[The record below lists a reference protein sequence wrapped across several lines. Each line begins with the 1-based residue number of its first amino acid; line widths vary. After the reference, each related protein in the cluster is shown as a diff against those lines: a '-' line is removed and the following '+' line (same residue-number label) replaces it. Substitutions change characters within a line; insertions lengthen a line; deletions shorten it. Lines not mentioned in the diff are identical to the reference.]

1 MNSLDIS
8 ILFGILALLIILS
21 ALFSSSET
29 SMMALNRYRL
39 KHQVKSGHKG
49 AKLAQKLLESPDR
62 LLGVILL
69 GNNFVNI
76 FASSIATIIA
86 MKLIGEA
93 GIALAAGLL
102 TMVVLVFAEVAPK
115 TLAALYPEKI
125 AYPAAYVLTP
135 LLKLLS
141 PVVWL
146 VNFFANGLLKL
157 FGVNIRNV
165 EDAHALT
172 HEELQTLIDEA
183 TSQLPEQ
190 YRSMLSSVLELE
202 NVTVEDVMIP
212 KQDIYAVNVD
222 QPIDQILKAIQ
233 KSPYTRV
240 PLYRG
245 SLDEDLIG
253 MLNLRR
259 ALPVLMRDEVTL
271 KGIIKITRPAYY
283 IPETT
288 SLNVQLGKFNEHKR
302 RMALIVDEYGD
313 LQGLL
318 TMEDLL
324 EEIVGKLS
332 TDAKSKPENDAVAL
346 HEDGSMTID
355 ASEFIRDLNKEYNL
369 TLPTEGPKTLN
380 GLIQEE
386 LEALPLPGT
395 CIKVDEYILEVVET
409 STNSIEVVKLS
420 TFIPAKKKKKV
431 KHDE

>member
-1 MNSLDIS
+1 
-8 ILFGILALLIILS
+8 
-21 ALFSSSET
+21 
-29 SMMALNRYRL
+29 MMALNRYRL
-39 KHQVKSGHKG
+39 KHHVKSGNKG
-49 AKLAQKLLESPDR
+49 AKLAQDLLESPDR

-76 FASSIATIIA
+76 FASSVATIIA

-135 LLKLLS
+135 LLKVLS
-141 PVVWL
+141 PIVWL
-146 VNFFANGLLKL
+146 VNFFANGFLKI
-157 FGVNIRNV
+157 FGVKLNNI

-172 HEELQTLIDEA
+172 HEELQTLIYEA

-212 KQDIYAVNVD
+212 KQDMYAVDVELPFD
-222 QPIDQILKAIQ
+222 QFLNAIQ
-233 KSPYTRV
+233 RSPYTRI
-240 PLYRG
+240 PIYRS

-253 MLNLRR
+253 ILNLRR
-259 ALPVLMRDEVTL
+259 ALPILMREDVTL
-271 KGIIKITRPAYY
+271 KDIIKITRPAYF

-288 SLNVQLGKFNEHKR
+288 SLSVQLSKFNKQKR

-332 TDAKSKPENDAVAL
+332 TDSKKIKPEETVEMN
-346 HEDGSMTID
+346 EDGTMTID
-355 ASEFIRDLNKEYNL
+355 AGEFIRDLNKEYSL
-369 TLPTEGPKTLN
+369 TLPTDGPKTLN
-380 GLIQEE
+380 GLIQEV
-386 LEALPLPGT
+386 LEALPEKGT
-395 CIKVDEYILEVVET
+395 CIKIDDYVLEVVET
-409 STNSIEVVKLS
+409 SSNAIEVVKLGIY
-420 TFIPAKKKKKV
+420 IPPKPKRKKAMY
-431 KHDE
+431 D

>member
-1 MNSLDIS
+1 
-8 ILFGILALLIILS
+8 
-21 ALFSSSET
+21 
-29 SMMALNRYRL
+29 MMALNRYRL
-39 KHQVKSGHKG
+39 KHKVKSGHKG
-49 AKLAQKLLESPDR
+49 AKLAQKLLETPDR

-93 GIALAAGLL
+93 GIAIAAGLL
-102 TMVVLVFAEVAPK
+102 TLVVLVFAEVAPK

-141 PVVWL
+141 PIVWL
-146 VNFFANGLLKL
+146 VNFFANGFLRL
-157 FGVNIRNV
+157 FKINIKNV

-172 HEELQTLIDEA
+172 HEELQTLIYEA

-190 YRSMLSSVLELE
+190 YQSMLSSVLQLE
-202 NVTVEDVMIP
+202 SVTVEDVMIP
-212 KQDIYAVNVD
+212 KQDMYAVDVD
-222 QPIDQILKAIQ
+222 QPFDQILKAIQ

-245 SLDEDLIG
+245 SLDEDLVGIV
-253 MLNLRR
+253 NLRR
-259 ALPVLMRDEVTL
+259 ALPILMRSDVKL
-271 KGIIKITRPAYY
+271 KDIIKISRPAYF

-288 SLNVQLGKFNEHKR
+288 SLSVQLGKFNEQKR

-313 LQGLL
+313 LQGML

-332 TDAKSKPENDAVAL
+332 TDAKSKPEDDAVAL

-355 ASEFIRDLNKEYNL
+355 ASEFIRDLNKEYKFS
-369 TLPTEGPKTLN
+369 LPTNGPKTLN

-386 LEALPLPGT
+386 LEALPSPGT
-395 CIKVDEYILEVVET
+395 CIKVGDYVLEVIET
-409 STNSIEVVKLS
+409 SSNAIEAVKL
-420 TFIPAKKKKKV
+420 TKLVDKKSKKAA
-431 KHDE
+431 HDE

>member
-1 MNSLDIS
+1 
-8 ILFGILALLIILS
+8 
-21 ALFSSSET
+21 
-29 SMMALNRYRL
+29 MMALNRYRL
-39 KHQVKSGHKG
+39 KHHVKSGHKG
-49 AKLAQKLLESPDR
+49 AILAQKLLESPDR

-102 TMVVLVFAEVAPK
+102 TLVVLVFAEVAPK

-135 LLKLLS
+135 LLKILS
-141 PVVWL
+141 PIVWL
-146 VNFFANGLLKL
+146 VNFFANGFLRI
-157 FGVNIRNV
+157 FRINIQNV

-172 HEELQTLIDEA
+172 HEELQTLIYEA

-212 KQDIYAVNVD
+212 KQDMYGVDVD
-222 QPIDQILKAIQ
+222 QPIEQILLAIQ
-233 KSPYTRV
+233 RSPYTRV

-253 MLNLRR
+253 ILNLRR
-259 ALPVLMRDEVTL
+259 ALPILMQNEVTL
-271 KGIIKITRPAYY
+271 KEIIKISRPAYF

-288 SLNVQLGKFNEHKR
+288 SLNVQLRKFKEKKR

-332 TDAKSKPENDAVAL
+332 TDAKSKPEDEAVSL
-346 HEDGSMTID
+346 NEDGSMSID
-355 ASEFIRDLNKEYNL
+355 ASEFIRDLNKEYDL
-369 TLPTEGPKTLN
+369 ALPTSGPKTLN

-386 LEALPLPGT
+386 LEALPTPGT
-395 CIKVDEYILEVVET
+395 CIKIEDYVLEVTET
-409 STNSIEVVKLS
+409 SSNAIEVVKLS
-420 TFIPAKKKKKV
+420 LHKNMLT
-431 KHDE
+431 DSSRDLND

>member
-8 ILFGILALLIILS
+8 TLFGILVLLIILS

-86 MKLIGEA
+86 MKLMGEA
-93 GIALAAGLL
+93 GIAIAAGLL

-115 TLAALYPEKI
+115 TLAAIYPEKI
-125 AYPAAYVLTP
+125 AYPAAYALTP
-135 LLKLLS
+135 LLKVLS
-141 PVVWL
+141 PIVWL
-146 VNFFANGLLKL
+146 VNFFANGFLRL
-157 FGVNIRNV
+157 FRVNVKNA
-165 EDAHALT
+165 DDNHSLS
-172 HEELQTLIDEA
+172 HEELQTLIYEA

-212 KQDIYAVNVD
+212 KQDMYAVDVD
-222 QPIDQILKAIQ
+222 QPIEQILKAIQ

-240 PLYRG
+240 PIYRG

-253 MLNLRR
+253 ILNLRR
-259 ALPVLMRDEVTL
+259 ALPVLMRSEVTL
-271 KGIIKITRPAYY
+271 KDIIKITRQAYFV
-283 IPETT
+283 PETT
-288 SLNVQLGKFNEHKR
+288 SLNVQLAKFNDNKR

-332 TDAKSKPENDAVAL
+332 TDAKAKPIEETVAF

-355 ASEFIRDLNKEYNL
+355 ASEFIRDLNKAYDL
-369 TLPTEGPKTLN
+369 SLPTDGPKTLN
-380 GLIQEE
+380 GLIQEVLEE
-386 LEALPLPGT
+386 LPSPGT
-395 CIKVDEYILEVVET
+395 CIKIDEYVLEVIET
-409 STNSIEVVKLS
+409 SSNAIEAVKLS
-420 TFIPAKKKKKV
+420 TYTEVKRKKV
-431 KHDE
+431 SND

>member
-1 MNSLDIS
+1 
-8 ILFGILALLIILS
+8 
-21 ALFSSSET
+21 
-29 SMMALNRYRL
+29 MMALNRYRL

-49 AKLAQKLLESPDR
+49 AKLAQKLLETPDR

-135 LLKLLS
+135 LLKVLS

-271 KGIIKITRPAYY
+271 KDIIKITRPAYY

-420 TFIPAKKKKKV
+420 TFTPVKKKKKV

>member
-135 LLKLLS
+135 LLKVLS

-157 FGVNIRNV
+157 FGVNIKNV

-183 TSQLPEQ
+183 TSQLPEH

-222 QPIDQILKAIQ
+222 QPIEQILKEIQ

-259 ALPVLMRDEVTL
+259 ALPVLMRAKVRL
-271 KGIIKITRPAYY
+271 KDIIKITRPAYY

-288 SLNVQLGKFNEHKR
+288 SLNVQLGKFNEKKR

-332 TDAKSKPENDAVAL
+332 TDAKSQPENDAVAL

-409 STNSIEVVKLS
+409 STNSIEVIKLS
-420 TFIPAKKKKKV
+420 TFTPSKKKKKA
-431 KHDE
+431 KNDE

>member
-1 MNSLDIS
+1 
-8 ILFGILALLIILS
+8 
-21 ALFSSSET
+21 
-29 SMMALNRYRL
+29 MMALNRYRL

-49 AKLAQKLLESPDR
+49 AKLAQKLLETPDR

-93 GIALAAGLL
+93 GIAIAAGLL

-141 PVVWL
+141 PIVWL
-146 VNFFANGLLKL
+146 VNFFANGFLRL
-157 FGVNIRNV
+157 FKINIKNAD
-165 EDAHALT
+165 DAHALS
-172 HEELQTLIDEA
+172 HEELQTLIYEA

-212 KQDIYAVNVD
+212 KQDMYAVDVD
-222 QPIDQILKAIQ
+222 QPIEHILKAIQ

-240 PLYRG
+240 PIYRG

-253 MLNLRR
+253 ILNLRR
-259 ALPVLMRDEVTL
+259 ALPTLMRSEVTL
-271 KGIIKITRPAYY
+271 KDIIKITRPAYFV
-283 IPETT
+283 PETT
-288 SLNVQLGKFNEHKR
+288 SLNVQLAKFNSHKR

-332 TDAKSKPENDAVAL
+332 TDSKAKPVEETIAL

-355 ASEFIRDLNKEYNL
+355 ASEFIRDLNKGYKL
-369 TLPTEGPKTLN
+369 SLPTDGPKTLN
-380 GLIQEE
+380 GLIQEVLEE
-386 LEALPLPGT
+386 LPSPGT
-395 CIKVDEYILEVVET
+395 CIKIDNYVLEVMET
-409 STNSIEVVKLS
+409 STNAIETVNLSVHTPVKS
-420 TFIPAKKKKKV
+420 KKV
-431 KHDE
+431 SHD

>member
-1 MNSLDIS
+1 
-8 ILFGILALLIILS
+8 
-21 ALFSSSET
+21 
-29 SMMALNRYRL
+29 MMALNRYRL
-39 KHQVKSGHKG
+39 KHHVKSGNKG
-49 AKLAQKLLESPDR
+49 AKLAQNLLQSPDR

-76 FASSIATIIA
+76 FASSVATIIA

-135 LLKLLS
+135 LLKILS
-141 PVVWL
+141 PIVWL

-157 FGVNIRNV
+157 FGVKIHNV
-165 EDAHALT
+165 EDAHALS
-172 HEELQTLIDEA
+172 HEELQTLIYEA

-212 KQDIYAVNVD
+212 KQDMYAVDVELPFD
-222 QPIDQILKAIQ
+222 QFLNAIQ
-233 KSPYTRV
+233 RSPFTRV
-240 PLYRG
+240 PIYRG
-245 SLDEDLIG
+245 SLDDDLIG
-253 MLNLRR
+253 IINLRR
-259 ALPVLMRDEVTL
+259 ALPILMKPDVSL
-271 KGIIKITRPAYY
+271 KDIIKITRPAYFV
-283 IPETT
+283 PETT
-288 SLNVQLGKFNEHKR
+288 SLSVQLRKFNEQKR

-332 TDAKSKPENDAVAL
+332 TDAKSRPEDVVAM
-346 HEDGSMTID
+346 HEDGTMTIH
-355 ASEFIRDLNKEYNL
+355 AGEFIRDLNKEYDL
-369 TLPTEGPKTLN
+369 SLPTDGPKTLN
-380 GLIQEE
+380 GLIQEV
-386 LEALPLPGT
+386 LESLPETGT
-395 CIKVDEYILEVVET
+395 CIKVDSYVLEVTQT
-409 STNSIEVVKLS
+409 SDNAIEMVKLS
-420 TFIPAKKKKKV
+420 TYINENSDNKKATSD
-431 KHDE
+431 HD